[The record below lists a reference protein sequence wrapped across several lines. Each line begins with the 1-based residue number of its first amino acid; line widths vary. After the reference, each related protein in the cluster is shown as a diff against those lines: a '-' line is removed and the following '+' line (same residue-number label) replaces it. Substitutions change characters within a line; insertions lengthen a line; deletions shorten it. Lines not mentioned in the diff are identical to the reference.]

1 MTNDPTGRALH
12 LLSLLQTH
20 RLWRAAEL
28 AERLDVT
35 ERTVRR
41 DVDRLRTLGYPV
53 DATTG
58 TDGGYRLAVGAH
70 LPPLVLDDDEAV
82 AVAVGLRSAA
92 GAAIGGIEDTSL
104 RALAKIEQLLPD
116 RLRRRVSALHSNVV
130 ELRWSGPDDDVDPD
144 ALSVL
149 AVACRDR
156 EDVRF
161 DYRRRDGERSQRLV
175 EPHQLVTAERRWYL
189 VAFDLRR
196 NDWRTFRVDRLS
208 AAELAGGR
216 FAARQIPGGD
226 AGAFLTAS
234 IASIPRNVEAVLTV
248 DAAYAQIEPVLSMV
262 DHHVVDTAPAS
273 CVIRLNAEDVDHL
286 TLSIVRVALN
296 APVAAIEPNDVA
308 DAVALLT
315 QRLHARST
323 AAQPLSADVPE
334 YLTVDAV
341 ASGAPEG
348 ATWSALHKQHELAGK
363 PGKRAQAA
371 LGGEAGGT

>member
-82 AVAVGLRSAA
+82 AVALGLRSAA
-92 GAAIGGIEDTSL
+92 SAAVGGIEDTSL

-116 RLRRRVSALHSNVV
+116 RLRRRVSTLHSSVV
-130 ELRWSGPDDDVDPD
+130 ELRWSGPDTDVDPD

-156 EDVRF
+156 EEVRF
-161 DYRRRDGERSQRLV
+161 DYRRRDGDRSQRLV

-208 AAELAGGR
+208 ATTLAGGR
-216 FAARQIPGGD
+216 FTAREIPGGD

-234 IASIPRNVEAVLTV
+234 IASIPRNVQAVVTV
-248 DAAYAQIEPVLSMV
+248 EAAYDQIEPLLSMV
-262 DHHVVDTAPAS
+262 DHHVVEAASDS
-273 CVIRLNAEDVDHL
+273 CVIGINGEEVDHL
-286 TLSIVRVALN
+286 TLSIVRVALGR
-296 APVAAIEPNDVA
+296 PSP
-308 DAVALLT
+308 
-315 QRLHARST
+315 RSSR
-323 AAQPLSADVPE
+323 PLSPTPWRCSPSV
-334 YLTVDAV
+334 
-341 ASGAPEG
+341 S
-348 ATWSALHKQHELAGK
+348 LAARRHPNAERVRG
-363 PGKRAQAA
+363 PGVRECRGPWRPGLRPCGRRRRVCGRWQRSVS
-371 LGGEAGGT
+371 